1 MSLQAHLSLVYH
13 DRQHLCYSRSFF
25 GGVLLWTGIV
35 ECDMERDI
43 RCSKVFSLHVTRGFA
58 GALYAP
64 KWDVGRAAVRNG
76 FGAFCPWNLASGAD
90 VH

>member
-1 MSLQAHLSLVYH
+1 
-13 DRQHLCYSRSFF
+13 
-25 GGVLLWTGIV
+25 
-35 ECDMERDI
+35 MERDI

-76 FGAFCPWNLASGAD
+76 FGAFCPWKLASGAD